1 MDHPVQESRVC
12 RIFRQTDLKY
22 TLRGAE
28 SRDINLKTD
37 LNEQSKISSLKF
49 LNRMR

>member
-22 TLRGAE
+22 TFRGAE
-28 SRDINLKTD
+28 SRDINLKTR
-37 LNEQSKISSLKF
+37 SK
-49 LNRMR
+49 